1 MQMHIV
7 GKRRIAE
14 QSENKHA
21 AIGRLLWEERDVC
34 ILSDCLGY
42 NSSNAD
48 SDCTSVV
55 LTL

>member
-7 GKRRIAE
+7 GQRRIAE
-14 QSENKHA
+14 QSEDKHA
-21 AIGRLLWEERDVC
+21 AIGCYEKRDVC